1 MLCMGAVLYN
11 RIRICEYK
19 GDRNLLTLNLLLV
32 ALLIFA
38 TAFFVATEFAIIRVR
53 PSRVDQMVLEGKK
66 NALAVKTVTSN
77 LDGYLSACQLGITLT
92 ALGLGML
99 GEPTVEKILH
109 PLLAPFLPDQVVTA
123 LSFVIAYAVV
133 TFLHVVVGELAPKTI
148 AIQKAE
154 WISFLCARPIILF
167 YKIMYP
173 AIWLLNGSAAKLL
186 KLFGMKPASEHEE
199 SHSEEELRIILTE
212 SYESGKINQAEY
224 GYVRN
229 IFNFDEL
236 LAREIMV
243 PRTDMVCLQRT
254 DSLEK
259 IMQVIKEEKYTRFPV
274 MEENKDQIVGMI
286 NTKEFFLRH
295 ADDSNLDIEELIRP
309 VLTVSEVT
317 PVKDLLKTMQKKGTH
332 IAILVDEYGGTSGM
346 VTIEDIL
353 EEIVGEIRDE
363 FDSEE
368 KAEIEVLQENQHLIV
383 DGKVLLSEIN
393 DLLGVDIDE
402 DDVDTIGGWLYS
414 QNPTLKE
421 GVEWRYRDLL
431 FTILKKEKHRIRKI
445 EIKKHANEP
454 ARELVEAE

>member
-1 MLCMGAVLYN
+1 M
-11 RIRICEYK
+11 
-19 GDRNLLTLNLLLV
+19 
-32 ALLIFA
+32 
-38 TAFFVATEFAIIRVR
+38 
-53 PSRVDQMVLEGKK
+53 EGRK

-99 GEPTVEKILH
+99 GKPTVEQILH
-109 PLLAPFLPDQVVTA
+109 PLLAPFMSEQLVGV
-123 LSFVIAYAVV
+123 LSFVIAYALV
-133 TFLHVVVGELAPKTI
+133 TFLHVVVGELAPKTV

-199 SHSEEELRIILTE
+199 SHSEEELRLILND
-212 SYESGKINQAEY
+212 SYESGKINQSEY
-224 GYVRN
+224 GYVNN

-243 PRTDMVCLQRT
+243 PRTDMVCLHRT
-254 DSLEK
+254 DSFQKML
-259 IMQVIKEEKYTRFPV
+259 QVMTEEQYTRFPV
-274 MEENKDQIVGMI
+274 MEESKDQIVGVI
-286 NTKEFFLRH
+286 NTKEFFLRL
-295 ADDSNLDIEELIRP
+295 AENNQLDVEKLIRP
-309 VLTVSEVT
+309 ALTVSEAT
-317 PVKDLLKTMQKKGTH
+317 PVKDLLKIMQRKGTH

-368 KAEIEVLQENQHLIV
+368 KAEIEILEENQHLIV
-383 DGKVLLSEIN
+383 DGKVLLAEVN
-393 DLLGVDIDE
+393 DLLGVDINE
-402 DDVDTIGGWLYS
+402 EDVDTIGGWLYS
-414 QNPTLKE
+414 QKPTLKE
-421 GVEWRYRDLL
+421 GVEWSYRNLT
-431 FTILKKEKHRIRKI
+431 FVIRKKEKHRIRKV
-445 EIKKHANEP
+445 EIRKQVAKP
-454 ARELVEAE
+454 VLELVETEK